1 MEQAGRAA
9 LDPASDALELVA
21 HKPDLGE
28 LLDRGLSRG
37 YVLLSELHEHYD
49 PLNDDPDW
57 VNRAVLATGD
67 LGVEVVD
74 DLAGDA
80 DRPAAD
86 LMSSSTDPVRH
97 YLNAIGKT
105 ALLTAEEEVDLAKR
119 DQAGVAARDMLGHG
133 GALPPRRRALLRQI
147 DRDGRRAQDHMVR
160 ANLRL
165 VVSVARRYRGRGLDL
180 LDLIQEG
187 NLGLMRAVEKFD
199 HTKGYKFSTYA
210 TWWIRQALTRGL
222 ADKSRVL
229 RLPVHVHETLGKMR
243 WAELDLVQQL
253 GREPSEGELAEAMDM
268 TLERLRDIRSAA
280 RDLLSLD
287 TPVGEDGDTTMG
299 HLVADDDAV
308 DPESAAAFT
317 LTRHLVRDVLG
328 TLNERERGVVMLR
341 FGLLDGECR
350 TLEEVGARYGVTR
363 ERIRQIEAKTLTK
376 LRHPSRSD
384 RLRGLLE
391 SAPGR
396 SNSSVAS

>member
-1 MEQAGRAA
+1 VERAEA
-9 LDPASDALELVA
+9 IDLLTDKPSLRELFTQ
-21 HKPDLGE
+21 GQ
-28 LLDRGLSRG
+28 GRG
-37 YVLLSELHEHYD
+37 YLLLSELSEHYD
-49 PLNDDPDW
+49 PLDDGPDW
-57 VNRAVLATGD
+57 LSGVVGTLEET
-67 LGVEVVD
+67 GVEVID
-74 DLAGDA
+74 DLAGDSETA
-80 DRPAAD
+80 VTD
-86 LMSSSTDPVRH
+86 LISASTDSVRH
-97 YLNAIGKT
+97 YLNAVGRT

-119 DQAGVAARDMLGHG
+119 DQAGQAARDMLGNGHVM
-133 GALPPRRRALLRQI
+133 PTRARAVLRQVE
-147 DRDGRRAQDHMVR
+147 RDGRRSQDHMVR

-253 GREPSEGELAEAMDM
+253 GRDPTEHELAEAMDL
-268 TLERLRDIRSAA
+268 TVERLRDIRSAA

-299 HLVADDDAV
+299 HLVADEEAV
-308 DPESAAAFT
+308 DPEGAASFELTKDMVQDVLDT
-317 LTRHLVRDVLG
+317 LTD
-328 TLNERERGVVMLR
+328 RERGVVMMR
-341 FGLLDGECR
+341 FGLADGECH
-350 TLEEVGARYGVTR
+350 TLEEVGAEYGVTR

-391 SAPGR
+391 TAA
-396 SNSSVAS
+396 VAGGVPEPHA

>member
-1 MEQAGRAA
+1 MEQV
-9 LDPASDALELVA
+9 DAIELVGR
-21 HKPDLGE
+21 KPELGE
-28 LLDRGLSRG
+28 LFERGRGRG
-37 YVLLSELHEHYD
+37 YVLLSELHEYYD

-57 VNRAVLATGD
+57 VNHAARVAEE
-67 LGVEVVD
+67 LGLEVID
-74 DLAGDA
+74 DLAGEGE
-80 DRPAAD
+80 RPAAD
-86 LMSSSTDPVRH
+86 LISSSTDPVRH

-105 ALLTAEEEVDLAKR
+105 PLLSAEEEVDLAKR
-119 DQAGVAARDMLGHG
+119 DQAGQAARVMLNDGMR
-133 GALPPRRRALLRQI
+133 LPPTKRAKLRQI
-147 DRDGRRAQDHMVR
+147 DFAGRRAQDHMVR

-253 GREPSEGELAEAMDM
+253 GREPTELELADAMDM
-268 TLERLRDIRSAA
+268 TIDRLRDIRTAA

-299 HLVADDDAV
+299 HLVADEEAI
-308 DPESAAAFT
+308 DPEGAASFT
-317 LTRHLVRDVLG
+317 LTKDLVQDVLA

-350 TLEEVGARYGVTR
+350 TLEEVGAQYGVTR

-391 SAPGR
+391 T
-396 SNSSVAS
+396 ASGTGKTAGLI

>member
-1 MEQAGRAA
+1 MEQV
-9 LDPASDALELVA
+9 DAIELVGR
-21 HKPDLGE
+21 KPELGE
-28 LLDRGLSRG
+28 LFERGRGRG
-37 YVLLSELHEHYD
+37 YVLLSELHEYYD

-57 VNRAVLATGD
+57 VNHAARVAEELA
-67 LGVEVVD
+67 LEVID
-74 DLAGDA
+74 DLAGEGE
-80 DRPAAD
+80 RPAAD
-86 LMSSSTDPVRH
+86 LISSSTDPVRH

-105 ALLTAEEEVDLAKR
+105 PLLSAEEEVDLAKR
-119 DQAGVAARDMLGHG
+119 DQAGQAARVMLNDGMR
-133 GALPPRRRALLRQI
+133 LPPMKRAKLRQI
-147 DRDGRRAQDHMVR
+147 DFAGRRAQDHMVR

-253 GREPSEGELAEAMDM
+253 GREPTEPELADAMDM
-268 TLERLRDIRSAA
+268 TIDRLRDIRTAA

-299 HLVADDDAV
+299 HLVADEEAI
-308 DPESAAAFT
+308 DPEGAASFT
-317 LTRHLVRDVLG
+317 LTKDLVQDVLA

-350 TLEEVGARYGVTR
+350 TLEEVGAQYGVTR

-391 SAPGR
+391 T
-396 SNSSVAS
+396 ASGTGKTAGLI

>member
-1 MEQAGRAA
+1 MEQV
-9 LDPASDALELVA
+9 DAIELVGR
-21 HKPDLGE
+21 KPELGE
-28 LLDRGLSRG
+28 LFERGRGRG
-37 YVLLSELHEHYD
+37 YVLLSELHEYYD

-57 VNRAVLATGD
+57 VNHAARVAEE
-67 LGVEVVD
+67 LGLEVID
-74 DLAGDA
+74 DLAGEGE
-80 DRPAAD
+80 RPAAD
-86 LMSSSTDPVRH
+86 LISSSTDPVRH

-105 ALLTAEEEVDLAKR
+105 PLLNAEEEVDLAKR
-119 DQAGVAARDMLGHG
+119 DQAGQAARVMLNDGMR
-133 GALPPRRRALLRQI
+133 LPPTKRAKLRQI
-147 DRDGRRAQDHMVR
+147 DFAGRRAQDHMVR

-253 GREPSEGELAEAMDM
+253 GREPTELELADAMDM
-268 TLERLRDIRSAA
+268 TIDRLRDIRTAA

-299 HLVADDDAV
+299 HLVADEEAI
-308 DPESAAAFT
+308 DPEGAASFT
-317 LTRHLVRDVLG
+317 LTKDLVQDVLA

-350 TLEEVGARYGVTR
+350 TLEEVGAQYGVTR

-391 SAPGR
+391 TATGTGKT
-396 SNSSVAS
+396 AGLI

>member
-1 MEQAGRAA
+1 VTKIGT
-9 LDPASDALELVA
+9 LDLLIDR
-21 HKPDLGE
+21 PDLGE
-28 LLDRGLSRG
+28 LLVQALARG
-37 YVLLSELHEHYD
+37 YVLLSEIHEHYD
-49 PLNDDPDW
+49 PLNDD
-57 VNRAVLATGD
+57 ATWLD
-67 LGVEVVD
+67 GVAQAAEEFGLEVVD
-74 DLAGDA
+74 DLADDGE
-80 DRPAAD
+80 RPAPD
-86 LMSSSTDPVRH
+86 LISASTDSVRH
-97 YLNAIGKT
+97 YLNAVGKT

-119 DQAGVAARDMLGHG
+119 DQAGQVARDVLTN
-133 GALPPRRRALLRQI
+133 GADLTPRARAILRQI
-147 DRDGRRAQDHMVR
+147 DRDGRRSQDHMVR

-180 LDLIQEG
+180 LDLVQEG

-243 WAELDLVQQL
+243 WAELDLVQRL
-253 GREPSEGELAEAMDM
+253 GRDPTESELAEAMDM
-268 TLERLRDIRSAA
+268 TIERVRDIRSAA

-299 HLVADDDAV
+299 HLVADEDAV
-308 DPESAAAFT
+308 DPEGAASFE
-317 LTRHLVRDVLG
+317 LTKDAVQDVLH
-328 TLNERERGVVMLR
+328 TLSDRERGVVMLR

-350 TLEEVGARYGVTR
+350 TLEEVGAEYGVTR

-376 LRHPSRSD
+376 LRHPSRAD
-384 RLRGLLE
+384 RLRGLTE
-391 SAPGR
+391 TADGVT
-396 SNSSVAS
+396 SNGDGPI

>member
-1 MEQAGRAA
+1 MEQV
-9 LDPASDALELVA
+9 DAIELVGR
-21 HKPDLGE
+21 KPELGE
-28 LLDRGLSRG
+28 LFERGRGRG
-37 YVLLSELHEHYD
+37 YVLLSELHEYYD

-57 VNRAVLATGD
+57 VNHAARIAEE
-67 LGVEVVD
+67 LGLEVID
-74 DLAGDA
+74 DLAGEGE
-80 DRPAAD
+80 RPAAD
-86 LMSSSTDPVRH
+86 LISSSTDPVRH

-105 ALLTAEEEVDLAKR
+105 PLLSAEEEVDLAKR
-119 DQAGVAARDMLGHG
+119 DQAGQAARVMLNDGMR
-133 GALPPRRRALLRQI
+133 LPPPKRAKLRQI
-147 DRDGRRAQDHMVR
+147 DFAGRRAQDHMVR

-253 GREPSEGELAEAMDM
+253 GREPTELELADAMDM
-268 TLERLRDIRSAA
+268 TIDRLRDIRTAA

-299 HLVADDDAV
+299 HLVADEEAI
-308 DPESAAAFT
+308 DPEGAAAFT
-317 LTRHLVRDVLG
+317 LTKDLVQDVLA

-350 TLEEVGARYGVTR
+350 TLEEVGAQYGVTR

-391 SAPGR
+391 T
-396 SNSSVAS
+396 ASGTGKTAGLI

>member
-1 MEQAGRAA
+1 VEQAEAFD
-9 LDPASDALELVA
+9 LVSEKPELS
-21 HKPDLGE
+21 E
-28 LLDRGLSRG
+28 LLVRATGRS
-37 YVLLSELHEHYD
+37 YVLLSELSDHYD
-49 PLNDDPDW
+49 PLNDDASW
-57 VNRAVLATGD
+57 VNGAANAFEE
-67 LGVEVVD
+67 LGIEVID
-74 DLAGDA
+74 DLAGEGE
-80 DRPAAD
+80 RPATD
-86 LMSSSTDPVRH
+86 LISASTDSVRH

-105 ALLTAEEEVDLAKR
+105 PLLTAEEEVNLAKR
-119 DQAGVAARDMLGHG
+119 DQAGQVAREILRDHATSTNGQ
-133 GALPPRRRALLRQI
+133 ALPPRTKAMLRKI

-180 LDLIQEG
+180 LDLVQEG

-243 WAELDLVQQL
+243 WAELDLVQQF
-253 GREPSEGELAEAMDM
+253 GRDPTEAELADLMDM
-268 TLERLRDIRSAA
+268 TVERLRDIRSAA

-299 HLVADDDAV
+299 HLVADIDAI
-308 DPESAAAFT
+308 DPEGAASFELTKDVVQDVLHT
-317 LTRHLVRDVLG
+317 LTD
-328 TLNERERGVVMLR
+328 RERGVVMLR
-341 FGLLDGECR
+341 FGLIDGECR
-350 TLEEVGARYGVTR
+350 TLEEVGAEYGVTR

-391 SAPGR
+391 TATAAG
-396 SNSSVAS
+396 SNGATPV

>member
-1 MEQAGRAA
+1 MERAE
-9 LDPASDALELVA
+9 ALEFVSQ
-21 HKPDLGE
+21 HGGLGE
-28 LLDRGLSRG
+28 ALERGRERG
-37 YVLLSELHEHYD
+37 YLLLSELHELYD

-57 VNRAVLATGD
+57 PVTAVESAIE
-67 LGVEVVD
+67 LGLQVLD
-74 DLAGDA
+74 DLADDSERPGA
-80 DRPAAD
+80 DIISASAD
-86 LMSSSTDPVRH
+86 SVRH
-97 YLNAIGKT
+97 YLNGIGRT

-119 DQAGVAARDMLGHG
+119 DQAGEYARHLLQTMDGELT
-133 GALPPRRRALLRQI
+133 PRQRALLRQV
-147 DRDGRRAQDHMVR
+147 DRMGRRSQDHMVR

-180 LDLIQEG
+180 LDLVQEG

-229 RLPVHVHETLGKMR
+229 RLPVHVHETLGKIR

-253 GREPSEGELAEAMDM
+253 GRDPTEAELAEAMDM
-268 TLERLRDIRSAA
+268 TIERLRDIRSAA

-287 TPVGEDGDTTMG
+287 TPVGEDGDTSMG
-299 HLVADDDAV
+299 HLVADEEAI
-308 DPESAAAFT
+308 DPEGAAAFE
-317 LTRHLVRDVLG
+317 LTKDLVQDVLAS
-328 TLNERERGVVMLR
+328 LNERERGVVMMR

-350 TLEEVGARYGVTR
+350 TLEEVGAQFGVTR

-384 RLRGLLE
+384 RLRGLLG
-391 SAPGR
+391 AAA
-396 SNSSVAS
+396 SVGGPNGTGLT

>member
-1 MEQAGRAA
+1 MEQV
-9 LDPASDALELVA
+9 DAIELVGR
-21 HKPDLGE
+21 KPELGE
-28 LLDRGLSRG
+28 LFERGRGRG
-37 YVLLSELHEHYD
+37 YVLLSELHEYYD

-57 VNRAVLATGD
+57 VNHAARIAEE
-67 LGVEVVD
+67 LGLEVID
-74 DLAGDA
+74 DLAGEGE
-80 DRPAAD
+80 RPAAD
-86 LMSSSTDPVRH
+86 LISSSTDPVRH

-105 ALLTAEEEVDLAKR
+105 PLLSAEEEVDLAKR
-119 DQAGVAARDMLGHG
+119 DQAGQAARVLLNDGMRL
-133 GALPPRRRALLRQI
+133 APTKRAKLRQI
-147 DRDGRRAQDHMVR
+147 DFAGRRAQDHMVR

-253 GREPSEGELAEAMDM
+253 GREPTELELADAMDM
-268 TLERLRDIRSAA
+268 TIDRLRDIRTAA

-299 HLVADDDAV
+299 HLVADDEAI
-308 DPESAAAFT
+308 DPEGAAAFT
-317 LTRHLVRDVLG
+317 LTKDLVQDVLA

-350 TLEEVGARYGVTR
+350 TLEEVGAQYGVTR

-391 SAPGR
+391 T
-396 SNSSVAS
+396 ASGTGKAAGLI

>member
-1 MEQAGRAA
+1 MVEQV
-9 LDPASDALELVA
+9 DAVELVSQ
-21 HKPDLGE
+21 KPELGE
-28 LLDRGLSRG
+28 LFERGRGRG

-57 VNRAVLATGD
+57 VNAAARVAEELA
-67 LGVEVVD
+67 LEVID
-74 DLAGDA
+74 DLAGDGE
-80 DRPAAD
+80 RPAPD
-86 LMSSSTDPVRH
+86 LISSSTDPVRH

-105 ALLTAEEEVDLAKR
+105 PLLTAEEEVDLAKR
-119 DQAGVAARDMLGHG
+119 DQAGQAARDLMGD
-133 GALPPRRRALLRQI
+133 GAKLTPRRKAQLRQVDI
-147 DRDGRRAQDHMVR
+147 AGRRAQDHMVR

-253 GREPSEGELAEAMDM
+253 GREPTEHELAEAMDM
-268 TLERLRDIRSAA
+268 TVERLRDIRQAA

-299 HLVADDDAV
+299 HLVADEDAI
-308 DPESAAAFT
+308 DPEGAAAFT
-317 LTRHLVRDVLG
+317 LTKDLVQDVLA

-350 TLEEVGARYGVTR
+350 TLEEVGAQYGVTR

-391 SAPGR
+391 TAAGGSRGGGGPI
-396 SNSSVAS
+396 

>member
-1 MEQAGRAA
+1 MDK
-9 LDPASDALELVA
+9 LDVVQLVA
-21 HKPDLGE
+21 EKPALGE
-28 LLDRGLSRG
+28 LVERARERG
-37 YVLLSELHEHYD
+37 YVLLSELDDLSD
-49 PLNDDPDW
+49 PLHDDSGWLDRL
-57 VNRAVLATGD
+57 VAVLEDIGLD
-67 LGVEVVD
+67 VLD
-74 DLAGDA
+74 DLLA
-80 DRPAAD
+80 DVERAAAD
-86 LMSSSTDPVRH
+86 LISASTDSVRH
-97 YLNAIGKT
+97 YLSAIGKT
-105 ALLTAEEEVDLAKR
+105 PLLSAEEEVDLSKR
-119 DQAGVAARDMLGHG
+119 DQAGELARDLLNHG
-133 GALPPRRRALLRQI
+133 NGALSPRQRAMLRQI
-147 DRDGRRAQDHMVR
+147 DKDGRRAQDHMVR

-180 LDLIQEG
+180 LDLVQEG

-243 WAELDLVQQL
+243 WAELDLVQQF
-253 GREPSEGELAEAMDM
+253 GRDPTEAELADAMDM
-268 TLERLRDIRSAA
+268 TIERLRDIRQAA

-287 TPVGEDGDTTMG
+287 TPVGEDGDATMG
-299 HLVADDDAV
+299 ALVADDDAP
-308 DPESAAAFT
+308 DPEGVAAFT
-317 LTRHLVRDVLG
+317 LTKDLVADVLS

-350 TLEEVGARYGVTR
+350 TLEEVGAEYGVTR

-384 RLRGLLE
+384 RLRGLVE
-391 SAPGR
+391 SAVPGGTEG
-396 SNSSVAS
+396 AAPA

>member
-1 MEQAGRAA
+1 VEQV
-9 LDPASDALELVA
+9 DALELVA
-21 HKPDLGE
+21 EKPDLGE
-28 LLDRGLSRG
+28 LFERGGGRG
-37 YVLLSELHEHYD
+37 YVLLSELQEEYD
-49 PLNDDPDW
+49 PLNDDPEW
-57 VNRAVLATGD
+57 VNQAARVAGE
-67 LGVEVVD
+67 LGMEVVA
-74 DLAGDA
+74 DLAGDTE
-80 DRPAAD
+80 RPADD
-86 LMSSSTDPVRH
+86 LISSSADPVRH

-105 ALLTAEEEVDLAKR
+105 GLLTAEQEVDLAKR
-119 DQAGVAARDMLGHG
+119 DQAGQSAREELSRSSG
-133 GALPPRRRALLRQI
+133 LPPRKRALLRQI
-147 DRDGRRAQDHMVR
+147 DKDGRRSQDHMVR

-253 GREPSEGELAEAMDM
+253 GREPTEQELAEAMD
-268 TLERLRDIRSAA
+268 LAVDRLRDIRAAA

-287 TPVGEDGDTTMG
+287 TPVGEDGDMTMG
-299 HLVADDDAV
+299 HLVGDEDAV
-308 DPESAAAFT
+308 DPEGAAAFV
-317 LTRHLVRDVLG
+317 LTKDLVRDVLG

-341 FGLLDGECR
+341 FGLLDGQCR
-350 TLEEVGARYGVTR
+350 TLEEVGAEYGVTR

-391 SAPGR
+391 TASQTQAVGG
-396 SNSSVAS
+396 SV

>member
-1 MEQAGRAA
+1 MEQV
-9 LDPASDALELVA
+9 DAIELVGR
-21 HKPDLGE
+21 KPELGE
-28 LLDRGLSRG
+28 LFERGRGRG
-37 YVLLSELHEHYD
+37 YVLLSELHEYYD

-57 VNRAVLATGD
+57 VNQAARVAEE
-67 LGVEVVD
+67 LGLEVID
-74 DLAGDA
+74 DLAGEGE
-80 DRPAAD
+80 RPAAD
-86 LMSSSTDPVRH
+86 LISSSTDPVRH

-105 ALLTAEEEVDLAKR
+105 PLLTAEEEVDLAKR
-119 DQAGVAARDMLGHG
+119 DQAGQAARGILNNGVRLSP
-133 GALPPRRRALLRQI
+133 AIRAKLRQI
-147 DRDGRRAQDHMVR
+147 DFAGRRAQDHMVR

-253 GREPSEGELAEAMDM
+253 GREPSEFELAEAMDM
-268 TLERLRDIRSAA
+268 TVDRLRDIRTAA

-287 TPVGEDGDTTMG
+287 TPVGEEGDTTMG
-299 HLVADDDAV
+299 HLVADEEAI
-308 DPESAAAFT
+308 DPEGAAAFT
-317 LTRHLVRDVLG
+317 LTKDLVQDVLA

-350 TLEEVGARYGVTR
+350 TLEEVGAQYGVTR

-391 SAPGR
+391 T
-396 SNSSVAS
+396 ASGTGKANGPI